1 MSTSTLNRPPHAVPL
16 DDLYA
21 PIAPALATVE
31 RRFADELFSELAFVN
46 NLCERVIRFR
56 GKMLRPALVLLSGSA
71 SRGAAGLTDEHIT
84 LAAVVEMVHM
94 ATLVHDDV
102 LDESEIRRRHA
113 TINAMSGNETAV
125 LLGDYLISHAFHL
138 CSGLS
143 SQFASRLIGATTNTV
158 CEGEL
163 LQIHHRGNDRLGE
176 AEYFE
181 IIRRKTASL
190 TAACC
195 LLGAKY
201 AGADDESVECLN
213 QFGLNAGIAFQ
224 IVDDVLDL
232 TGTQRDTGKTV
243 GRDLDLGKPTL
254 PIIHALAHAAP
265 AARGELARLLHNGRS
280 ASGMNVAQ
288 LLAETSSVDYAMRT
302 AESYVAAAQE
312 QLQRL
317 PSSPARESLLMMSDF
332 LVQRS
337 H

>member
-1 MSTSTLNRPPHAVPL
+1 MSTSTLNAPPPPL
-16 DDLYA
+16 PLANLYA
-21 PIAPALATVE
+21 PIAPALAEVE
-31 RRFADELFSELAFVN
+31 RCFADELFSELPFVN
-46 NLCERVIRFR
+46 NLCERVTRFR

-71 SRGAAGLTDEHIT
+71 SAGVAGLTDEHVT
-84 LAAVVEMVHM
+84 LAAVTEMVHM

-102 LDESEIRRRHA
+102 LDQSEIRRRRA

-143 SQFASRLIGATTNTV
+143 SQSASRLIGATTNTV

-163 LQIHHRGNDRLGE
+163 LQIHHRGNDRLSE

-181 IIRRKTASL
+181 IIRRKTAAL

-201 AGADDESVECLN
+201 AGADDETVERLN
-213 QFGLNAGIAFQ
+213 QYGLSAGIAFQ

-232 TGTQRDTGKTV
+232 TGTQRDVGKTV

-254 PIIHALAHAAP
+254 PIIHALAHAP
-265 AARGELARLLHNGRS
+265 AASRGELARLLRNGR
-280 ASGMNVAQ
+280 ATSGMNVEQ
-288 LLAETSSVDYAMRT
+288 LLNATGSVDYALCV
-302 AESYVAAAQE
+302 AQSYVSDAQH
-312 QLQRL
+312 QLDAL
-317 PSSPARESLLMMSDF
+317 PASPARDSLRIMADF
-332 LVQRS
+332 IVRRR